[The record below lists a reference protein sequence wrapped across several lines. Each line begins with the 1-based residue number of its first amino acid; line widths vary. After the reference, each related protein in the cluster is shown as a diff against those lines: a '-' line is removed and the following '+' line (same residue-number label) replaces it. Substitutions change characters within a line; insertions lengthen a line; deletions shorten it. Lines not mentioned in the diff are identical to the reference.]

1 MKSITT
7 KSLLAR
13 YNRLENENKH
23 NQCAILLVTHFGT
36 KEELGILEDI
46 ARKHSKRGHILQE
59 EIDIRRNI
67 SQKYYKLL
75 HV

>member
-1 MKSITT
+1 MKTVTT
-7 KSLLAR
+7 KSLLAK

-23 NQCAILLVTHFGT
+23 NQCAILLVKHFGT
-36 KEELGILEDI
+36 QEELETLEGIMKAHL
-46 ARKHSKRGHILQE
+46 KRGHILQE
-59 EIDIRRNI
+59 EIDVRRNL